1 MGTMASPPTGTVSLV
16 FTDIQGSTALWEFF
30 GKDFQSSLMQHND
43 LFRAAIAQFGGYE
56 VKTEGDAFMV
66 AFQDAS
72 AAVQMCLSM
81 QRQLHAAAWP
91 KSFDDPAVSHLSG
104 QSSDE
109 LFHGLRV
116 RMGVHTGTPECRPDP
131 VTGRMDYFGRMV
143 NRAARVGGAGH
154 GGQILM
160 SNATWEA
167 LGARFDG
174 DAAVTELGRHSLRG
188 MKRVETLRQ
197 ILPNPL
203 AERKFPPLKTLN
215 QGKTNIHSVVDSF
228 LGRSAELSELG
239 GRIAQGHRL
248 ISLLGPG
255 GIGKTRLAQRFGENQ
270 FGTFAGGVWFC
281 DLTGA
286 RDLPGI
292 VSAMSVSL
300 RLPLTK
306 GDPIKQISSA
316 LGEYGRSLIILDNFE
331 QVVQFAPETIAQWLS
346 LAPEAIFLVTSRTLL
361 RIAGESVLYLE
372 PLPRSEAVNL
382 FFERGTAVFPQ
393 LERTEQ
399 SERTVSD
406 IVVRLDCMTLAVE
419 LAAARVRMLSL
430 EQILTRLSESLTL
443 LGNGRR
449 DHTSR
454 QSSLR
459 AAIDWSWQLLGP
471 AERTVLAQMSVFRG
485 GCTLDAVEAIVELS
499 DIDDPP
505 LLMDVVGALVDHSLL
520 RRVEPIEN
528 HVRYQML
535 ECIRLFAHEKLGDAF
550 ERTALAHAEFYGSL
564 GAQELLESLD
574 TNGGVKMR
582 ALLRIERQNLL
593 VTVQEATVVSC
604 PDIVAKS
611 VLAVCVEYS
620 MRGPIMDGVALLEKA
635 LSWTV
640 SPEIQC
646 QLLYRLGWFL
656 HLAGN
661 NDEALRQQERAL
673 ELSQALGD
681 KRSECN
687 IVGNIAWLHREH
699 GRSTQAKEHYLQAI
713 SIARE
718 QGYRSLEGVNIGSL
732 ANLIRDQGNIELARE
747 HYEEALGIARE
758 IGDREAESITIGN
771 LAWLH
776 LDNGHFIAALEY
788 FSQALRIAIEVGNRR
803 GEGITL
809 ANIAGVQRAQTS
821 LTEAM
826 NNYTQALKI
835 AREVGNRRGEGI
847 TLANIGDI
855 QHKQGLYE
863 ASIQNLTAALSIAR
877 EVGDRK
883 GESITLATFGAV
895 QHDQGL
901 HEAAVKSLTE
911 ALSISQQVGDSKNEG
926 FVRTKL
932 GMLYRNI
939 GRFDEAKEQFELAL
953 EIVQATGSIPEQG
966 KIIGNLGDLMMSNG
980 DFEIAEKY
988 LEQAIS
994 GCANAYPLESGIF
1007 GGSLALIRAHQG
1019 RFDEAHSLLDDGE
1032 NQIRGVS
1039 KWELVK
1045 LLCKRFQVD
1054 CIKGDPNFSVW
1065 LDEAE
1070 AIAKELG
1077 ASEASELGRMMA
1089 HAREVRPK
1097 RPPPQ
1102 DS

>member
-1 MGTMASPPTGTVSLV
+1 MGAMDSPPTGTVSLV

-30 GKDFQSSLMQHND
+30 GKDFQRSLMQHND
-43 LFRAAIAQFGGYE
+43 LFRAAIVQFGGYE

-66 AFQDAS
+66 AFQDAF
-72 AAVQMCLSM
+72 AAVQMCLSL
-81 QRQLHAAAWP
+81 QKQLHAAAWP
-91 KSFDDPAVSHLSG
+91 ERFEDPAVSPFSG
-104 QSSDE
+104 QSSDG

-143 NRAARVGGAGH
+143 NRAARVSGAGH

-174 DAAVTELGRHSLRG
+174 DAVVTELGDHSLKG
-188 MKRVETLRQ
+188 IERVETLRQ
-197 ILPNPL
+197 ILPYPL
-203 AERKFPPLKTLN
+203 AERKFPQLKTLN

-228 LGRSAELSELG
+228 LGRTAELSQLG
-239 GRIAQGHRL
+239 ARIAQGERL

-255 GIGKTRLAQRFGENQ
+255 GTGKTRLAQRFGETQ
-270 FGTFAGGVWFC
+270 LDTFSGGVWFC
-281 DLTGA
+281 DLTEA

-300 RLPLTK
+300 RLPPTNA
-306 GDPIKQISSA
+306 DPMRQLSSA
-316 LGEYGRSLIILDNFE
+316 LRAYGRTLIILDNFE
-331 QVVQFAPETIAQWLS
+331 QLVQFAPETITQWLS
-346 LAPEAIFLVTSRTLL
+346 IAPEAIFLVTSRSLL
-361 RIAGESVLYLE
+361 RIAGESVLYLD
-372 PLPRSEAVNL
+372 PLPRPEAVDL

-399 SERTVSD
+399 SERIVSD

-430 EQILTRLSESLTL
+430 EQILTRLSERLTL

-449 DHTSR
+449 DHSSR

-459 AAIDWSWQLLGP
+459 GAIDWSWQLLGP
-471 AERTVLAQMSVFRG
+471 AERAVLAQMSVFRG
-485 GCTLDAVEAIVELS
+485 GCTLNAAEAIVDLS
-499 DIDDPP
+499 HIDIPP
-505 LLMDVVGALVDHSLL
+505 LLMDVVGALVDNSLL
-520 RRVEPIEN
+520 RRVEPIAN
-528 HVRYQML
+528 HIRYQML
-535 ECIRLFAHEKLGDAF
+535 ECIRLFAYEKIGDKF

-564 GAQELLESLD
+564 GAQELLEALD
-574 TNGGVKMR
+574 TAGGVEVR
-582 ALLRIERQNLL
+582 ALLRLERQNLL
-593 VTVQEATVVSC
+593 ATVQESTVASS
-604 PDIVAKS
+604 PDTVANC
-611 VLAVCVEYS
+611 VLAVCEEYS

-661 NDEALRQQERAL
+661 ADEALGQQKRAL

-681 KRSECN
+681 KRTECN
-687 IVGNIAWLHREH
+687 IVGNVAWLHREH

-713 SIARE
+713 SIAQE

-732 ANLIRDQGNIELARE
+732 ANLIRDQGDIELARE

-758 IGDREAESITIGN
+758 IGDRQAESITIGN

-776 LDNGHFIAALEY
+776 LDNGHFTAALEY

-847 TLANIGDI
+847 TLATI
-855 QHKQGLYE
+855 
-863 ASIQNLTAALSIAR
+863 
-877 EVGDRK
+877 
-883 GESITLATFGAV
+883 GAV
-895 QHDQGL
+895 QQDQGL
-901 HEAAVKSLTE
+901 HEAAAKSLTD
-911 ALSISQQVGDSKNEG
+911 ALSIAQEVGDSKNEG
-926 FVRTKL
+926 LVRTKL
-932 GMLYRNI
+932 GLLYRTV
-939 GRFDEAKEQFELAL
+939 GRFNEAKEQL
-953 EIVQATGSIPEQG
+953 EIALATVQTTGSIPDQG
-966 KIIGNLGDLMMSNG
+966 RIIGNLGDLIMSSGN
-980 DFEIAEKY
+980 FEVAEKY
-988 LEQAIS
+988 LEKAIS
-994 GCANAYPLESGIF
+994 GCANTYPLESSIF
-1007 GGSLALIRAHQG
+1007 GGSLAVIRAHQG
-1019 RFDEAHSLLDDGE
+1019 RFEEAQSLLDEGE
-1032 NQIRGVS
+1032 DQIRSAS
-1039 KWELVK
+1039 KWEFVK

-1054 CIKGDPNFSVW
+1054 CIKGDANFSVW

-1070 AIAKELG
+1070 AIAKDLS
-1077 ASEASELGRMMA
+1077 ASDTSELGRMMA
-1089 HAREVRPK
+1089 HAREARSK
-1097 RPPPQ
+1097 RSP
-1102 DS
+1102 SRGS